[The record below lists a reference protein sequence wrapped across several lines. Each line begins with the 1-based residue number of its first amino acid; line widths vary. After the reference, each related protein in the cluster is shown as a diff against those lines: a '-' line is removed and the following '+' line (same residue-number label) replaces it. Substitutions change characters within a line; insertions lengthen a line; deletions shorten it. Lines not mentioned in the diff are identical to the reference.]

1 MLSWLLW
8 FVGIM
13 IAVAVGLSVFHI
25 YEIPF
30 VIDQIRSLGTDALTK
45 ALFISLALVAISKL
59 AS

>member
-8 FVGIM
+8 FVGIV

-25 YEIPF
+25 YEVPF
-30 VIDQIRSLGTDALTK
+30 VIDQLRSLGNDALTK
-45 ALFISLALVAISKL
+45 ALFISLALLAISKL